1 MVCEEV
7 HGVVF
12 FRGGCNGFGGAVDD
26 AGAVVE
32 GVAIGGEVED

>member
-1 MVCEEV
+1 M

-12 FRGGCNGFGGAVDD
+12 LRGGSHGFGGAVDD